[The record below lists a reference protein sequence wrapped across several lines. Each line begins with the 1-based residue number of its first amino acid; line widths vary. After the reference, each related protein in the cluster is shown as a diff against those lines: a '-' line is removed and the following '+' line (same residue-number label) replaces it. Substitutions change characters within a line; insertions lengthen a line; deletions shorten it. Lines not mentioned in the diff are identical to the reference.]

1 MQDVLTNYEREVGY
15 ANVDPTV
22 SYKLGKSSDV
32 IKERRTMKISVEQ
45 GAAAYT
51 ENDTI
56 RFKIGGDFIDPESLH
71 FTCEYQQSVA
81 NGAAHAAGS
90 TAGGAAAADKARP
103 PNGIAGLI
111 QEVRIRSGTGVELE
125 TIRHQNLL
133 HHVLINY
140 SHTPHHTNTI
150 HQMAGGGSK
159 TRINST
165 GGEVDNVHTRPMGK
179 VLGANGK
186 EVFSFHIISGL
197 LNSGKLLPVSMLRG
211 LVIELVLDTN
221 SNVLCGDGTTAPTYT
236 ITNPKVC
243 YDNIVVSESYRKS
256 FLSFVASN
264 GYVPIGFT
272 SYAHQQNQHTSAGQT
287 LQFDR
292 SVSRLKDIISVFRAS
307 ASVNKEDADS
317 LETYAQ
323 LKDTGGNWRYMIGSQ
338 SYPVSGV
345 EHPAEAYREAL
356 KVFGRHKNCE
366 CGNVTFAQFKNGL
379 GIICADLEKS
389 IGVFGSGEK
398 TSANPS
404 LSLVLNGAFEANVQ
418 TTNLVCDHF
427 MHHECLLRIS
437 NGYVERLI

>member
-1 MQDVLTNYEREVGY
+1 M
-15 ANVDPTV
+15 
-22 SYKLGKSSDV
+22 
-32 IKERRTMKISVEQ
+32 
-45 GAAAYT
+45 
-51 ENDTI
+51 
-56 RFKIGGDFIDPESLH
+56 
-71 FTCEYQQSVA
+71 
-81 NGAAHAAGS
+81 
-90 TAGGAAAADKARP
+90 ARP

-140 SHTPHHTNTI
+140 SHTPNHMNTI

-159 TRINST
+159 TRIKSDGT
-165 GGEVDNVHTRPMGK
+165 EIDNVHTRPMGETT
-179 VLGANGK
+179 NT
-186 EVFSFHIISGL
+186 ETFSFHIVSGL
-197 LNSGKLLPVSMLRG
+197 LNCGKLLPVSMLRG

-221 SNVLCGDGTTAPTYT
+221 ANVLCAASGATPTYE
-236 ITNPKVC
+236 ITNPKIC

-256 FLSFVASN
+256 LLMFVAQN
-264 GYVPIGFT
+264 QYIPIGFT
-272 SYAHQQNQHTSAGQT
+272 SYAHQQNQHNSQSQT

-292 SVSRLKDIISVFRAS
+292 SVSRLKDVISVFRTAS
-307 ASVNKEDADS
+307 RVNDADIDS

-323 LKDTGGNWRYMIGSQ
+323 LKNAGGNWRYMIGSQ

-366 CGNVTFAQFKNGL
+366 CGNVSFAQFKNGL
-379 GIICADLEKS
+379 GIIATDLEKS

-404 LSLVLNGAFEANVQ
+404 LSLVLNGVFQ
-418 TTNLVCDHF
+418 TVPEGTDALVCDHF
-427 MHHECLLRIS
+427 MHHECLLKIS

>member
-1 MQDVLTNYEREVGY
+1 MQDVLTNYEREISY
-15 ANVDPTV
+15 SNVDPTL
-22 SYKLGKSSDV
+22 SFKLGKSSDV
-32 IKERRTMKISVEQ
+32 IKERRSMKIAVEQ
-45 GAAAYT
+45 GAAKY
-51 ENDTI
+51 EQNDTI
-56 RFKIGGDFIDPESLH
+56 RFKIGGDFIDSESLY
-71 FTCEYQQSVA
+71 FTCEYKQSVV
-81 NGAAHAAGS
+81 NGRAGTDES
-90 TAGGAAAADKARP
+90 TAGGPAHADLARP

-140 SHTPHHTNTI
+140 SHTPNHMNTI

-159 TRINST
+159 TRIKSDGT
-165 GGEVDNVHTRPMGK
+165 EIDNVHTRPMGETT
-179 VLGANGK
+179 NT
-186 EVFSFHIISGL
+186 ETFSFHIVSGL
-197 LNSGKLLPVSMLRG
+197 LNCGKLLPVSMLRG

-221 SNVLCGDGTTAPTYT
+221 ANVLCGAAGATPTYE
-236 ITNPKVC
+236 ITNPKIC

-256 FLSFVASN
+256 LLMFVAQN
-264 GYVPIGFT
+264 QYIPIGFT
-272 SYAHQQNQHTSAGQT
+272 SYAHQQNQHNSQSQT

-292 SVSRLKDIISVFRAS
+292 SVSRLKDVISVFRTAS
-307 ASVNKEDADS
+307 RVNDADIDS

-323 LKDTGGNWRYMIGSQ
+323 LKNAGGNWRYMIGSQ

-366 CGNVTFAQFKNGL
+366 CGNVSFAQFKNGL
-379 GIICADLEKS
+379 GIIATDLEKS

-404 LSLVLNGAFEANVQ
+404 LSLVLNGVFQ
-418 TTNLVCDHF
+418 TTPEGSDALVCDHF
-427 MHHECLLRIS
+427 MHHECLLKIS

>member
-1 MQDVLTNYEREVGY
+1 MQDVLTNYEREISY
-15 ANVDPTV
+15 SNVDPTL
-22 SYKLGKSSDV
+22 SFKLGKSSDV
-32 IKERRTMKISVEQ
+32 IKERRSMKIAVEQ
-45 GAAAYT
+45 GAAKY
-51 ENDTI
+51 EQNDTI
-56 RFKIGGDFIDPESLH
+56 RFKIGGDFIDSESLY
-71 FTCEYQQSVA
+71 FTCEYEQSVI
-81 NGAAHAAGS
+81 NGGS
-90 TAGGAAAADKARP
+90 ADVTGGVASDGKCRP

-140 SHTPHHTNTI
+140 SHTPNHMNTI
-150 HQMAGGGSK
+150 HQMAGGGAK
-159 TRINST
+159 TMNDST
-165 GGEVDNVHTRPMGK
+165 GEVDHVATRPMGE
-179 VLGANGK
+179 AAATK
-186 EVFSFHIISGL
+186 ETFSFHIVSGL
-197 LNSGKLLPVSMLRG
+197 LNCGKLLPVSMLRG

-221 SNVLCGDGTTAPTYT
+221 ANVLCAANGATPTYE
-236 ITNPKVC
+236 ITNPKIC

-256 FLSFVASN
+256 LLMFVAQN
-264 GYVPIGFT
+264 QYIPIGFT
-272 SYAHQQNQHTSAGQT
+272 SYAHQQNQHNSDAQT

-292 SVSRLKDIISVFRAS
+292 SVSRLKDVISVFRA
-307 ASVNKEDADS
+307 ASKVNDADIDS

-323 LKDTGGNWRYMIGSQ
+323 LKNAGGNWRYMIGSQ

-366 CGNVTFAQFKNGL
+366 CGNVSFAQFKNGL
-379 GIICADLEKS
+379 GIIATDLEKS

-398 TSANPS
+398 TAANPS
-404 LSLVLNGAFEANVQ
+404 LSLVLNNVFETPA
-418 TTNLVCDHF
+418 TSAATNMVCDHF